1 MELLYIALYPQYYIH
16 ISIIYII
23 YLYLYIDISL
33 NIYLSIC
40 LSIYLSIYI
49 YIYISLSLSIYIYIR
64 ILLVYIDKL
73 TILRYHLDRS
83 NVAQNTAKYVKISI
97 KLKTLFL
104 QLRKRHKV
112 NVKLNCGN
120 KSLLYLLTCEK
131 CCKQYVD

>member
-49 YIYISLSLSIYIYIR
+49 YISISLSIYIYIR

-131 CCKQYVD
+131 CCKQYVG